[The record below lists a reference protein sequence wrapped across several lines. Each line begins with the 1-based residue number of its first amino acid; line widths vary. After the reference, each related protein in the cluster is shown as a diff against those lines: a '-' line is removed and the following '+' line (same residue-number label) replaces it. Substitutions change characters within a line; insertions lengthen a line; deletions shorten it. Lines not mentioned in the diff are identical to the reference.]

1 MNRAYVVGVVAALL
15 TSTFIVV
22 LLRRGYLREKFAA
35 FWLLVASA
43 LLILSL
49 FPGILRWAAQ
59 VAGVEVPANLLFLL
73 AAVLLLLV
81 GVQLSYEVGR
91 LDLRSQR
98 LAEEVALLRAEV
110 DEIQGRTDRDRQVR
124 GQCAPRPVATAL
136 MVLTMMTRSSVSDQ
150 FST

>member
-22 LLRRGYLREKFAA
+22 LLRRGHLREKFAA

-43 LLILSL
+43 LLVLSL
-49 FPGILRWAAQ
+49 FPGILRWAAN

-110 DEIQGRTDRDRQVR
+110 DEIQGRTERDR
-124 GQCAPRPVATAL
+124 
-136 MVLTMMTRSSVSDQ
+136 
-150 FST
+150 